1 METTV
6 SYLLMQQKY
15 ISLNKKNSE
24 IKDLHCVK

>member
-1 METTV
+1 METTI

-24 IKDLHCVK
+24 IKDFTLC

>member
-15 ISLNKKNSE
+15 INLNKKNSE
-24 IKDLHCVK
+24 IKDFTLC